1 MQIQVDNLDTS
12 DNTED
17 NSHTVMI
24 VMMIIKLV
32 IMMTAMLSPPGCNQL
47 SGTTLQ
53 SWEGMLHCRAGRL
66 AAWLT
71 VQHQHHPFVK
81 PKLLCFFSHFCLF
94 VFFPSF
100 LSVCAACS
108 ERAQIVEGIQM
119 APASLRSPT
128 IPNLLLRK
136 DVKWI
141 SRQAPSHILGCFSE
155 SARICKMG
163 FTCQEFS
170 ERPPHAFLSNVF
182 FGFWVAMAI
191 MLKICVIIGIWELHQ
206 KWKEQMVCMLDC
218 LQKYIVN
225 CTLPCPTCEI

>member
-1 MQIQVDNLDTS
+1 
-12 DNTED
+12 
-17 NSHTVMI
+17 MI
-24 VMMIIKLV
+24 VMMFINLV

-66 AAWLT
+66 AAWPTLE
-71 VQHQHHPFVK
+71 HQHHPFVK

-163 FTCQEFS
+163 FTCQELS
-170 ERPPHAFLSNVF
+170 ERQPRAFLSNVF
-182 FGFWVAMAI
+182 LAFEWPWQ
-191 MLKICVIIGIWELHQ
+191 IC
-206 KWKEQMVCMLDC
+206 
-218 LQKYIVN
+218 
-225 CTLPCPTCEI
+225 

>member
-1 MQIQVDNLDTS
+1 M
-12 DNTED
+12 
-17 NSHTVMI
+17 
-24 VMMIIKLV
+24 
-32 IMMTAMLSPPGCNQL
+32 
-47 SGTTLQ
+47 
-53 SWEGMLHCRAGRL
+53 
-66 AAWLT
+66 
-71 VQHQHHPFVK
+71 
-81 PKLLCFFSHFCLF
+81 LLCFSLFCLF

-100 LSVCAACS
+100 LSVFAAHS
-108 ERAQIVEGIQM
+108 QKAQIVEGIQM

-155 SARICKMG
+155 SARFCKMG

-206 KWKEQMVCMLDC
+206 PKVERTDGLHAC
-218 LQKYIVN
+218 LSAKI
-225 CTLPCPTCEI
+225 